1 MNRREEE
8 KFVMERLDRAFA
20 SVDWIN
26 AYPNYALKNLP
37 IIQSNHGPIILDFE
51 LQQSFRNRPF
61 RFEYMWMSHPL
72 CKNVVKQA

>member
-37 IIQSNHGPIILDFE
+37 IIQSDHGPIILDFE
-51 LQQSFRNRPF
+51 L
-61 RFEYMWMSHPL
+61 
-72 CKNVVKQA
+72 